1 MTLTFWE
8 GPFLETAIMTD
19 DAPISRQA
27 FDETAA
33 RLGISGTADHM
44 DDLYG
49 QLRGVLA
56 GAETLLKIDVS
67 GAEPDMAFMPNGP
80 SSAE

>member
-1 MTLTFWE
+1 ML
-8 GPFLETAIMTD
+8 D

-33 RLGISGTADHM
+33 RLGISGADAHM
-44 DDLYG
+44 DELYN

-56 GAETLLKIDVS
+56 GAASLRNIDLR
-67 GAEPDMAFMPNGP
+67 GIEPDMAFIPHGP
-80 SSAE
+80 GSGAS

>member
-1 MTLTFWE
+1 
-8 GPFLETAIMTD
+8 MTD
-19 DAPISRQA
+19 DAPISRQS

-44 DDLYG
+44 DELYA

-56 GAETLLKIDVS
+56 GTESLLKLDVS
-67 GAEPDMAFMPNGP
+67 GTEPDMAFAPNG
-80 SSAE
+80 SRSVG